1 MMLFQTIQSITIAEL
16 KGKLTS
22 SIQLIDVR
30 TPNEYRGGHIRQAK
44 NVPLQRITSF
54 KGDQAKPVYVICQS
68 GMRSKQATKELKK
81 MGYQAINVRGGMNQW
96 LDKTIGGK

>member
-54 KGDQAKPVYVICQS
+54 KGDQENLF
-68 GMRSKQATKELKK
+68 M
-81 MGYQAINVRGGMNQW
+81 
-96 LDKTIGGK
+96 

>member
-1 MMLFQTIQSITIAEL
+1 MMLFQTMQSITIAEL

>member
-30 TPNEYRGGHIRQAK
+30 TPNEYRGGHI
-44 NVPLQRITSF
+44 
-54 KGDQAKPVYVICQS
+54 
-68 GMRSKQATKELKK
+68 
-81 MGYQAINVRGGMNQW
+81 
-96 LDKTIGGK
+96 

>member
-1 MMLFQTIQSITIAEL
+1 MMLFQTMQSITIAEL

-54 KGDQAKPVYVICQS
+54 KGDQDKPVYVICQS
-68 GMRSKQATKELKK
+68 GMRSKQATKELNK